1 MCILRSESRKGGKGK
16 YVVRLNK
23 ENRYL
28 MNGYNYGMSI
38 NEKIN
43 LTINSHITKNCEKLF
58 IEDIKKV
65 EVKERSKLQDAK
77 YIILFLSIRLK
88 PEPILDYRNKNE
100 IYITIFPKV
109 KSYTIFRSEEN
120 YNKYIEEELNDND
133 LYLSCNVVNGK
144 III

>member
-1 MCILRSESRKGGKGK
+1 
-16 YVVRLNK
+16 
-23 ENRYL
+23 
-28 MNGYNYGMSI
+28 MNI

-43 LTINSHITKNCEKLF
+43 LTINSYITKNCEKLF
-58 IEDIKKV
+58 IKNIKKV

-77 YIILFLSIRLK
+77 YIILFL
-88 PEPILDYRNKNE
+88 EPILDYRNKNE
-100 IYITIFPKV
+100 IYITISPKI

>member
-1 MCILRSESRKGGKGK
+1 MD
-16 YVVRLNK
+16 
-23 ENRYL
+23 
-28 MNGYNYGMSI
+28 I

-77 YIILFLSIRLK
+77 YIILFLSIQLK

-100 IYITIFPKV
+100 IYITISPKI

-133 LYLSCNVVNGK
+133 LYLSYNVVNGK

>member
-100 IYITIFPKV
+100 IYITVSPKI

>member
-1 MCILRSESRKGGKGK
+1 
-16 YVVRLNK
+16 
-23 ENRYL
+23 
-28 MNGYNYGMSI
+28 MNI

-43 LTINSHITKNCEKLF
+43 LTINSHITKNSEKLF

-77 YIILFLSIRLK
+77 YIILFLSIQLK
-88 PEPILDYRNKNE
+88 SEPILDYRNKNE
-100 IYITIFPKV
+100 IYITVSPKI

-133 LYLSCNVVNGK
+133 LYLSYNVVNGK

>member
-1 MCILRSESRKGGKGK
+1 
-16 YVVRLNK
+16 
-23 ENRYL
+23 
-28 MNGYNYGMSI
+28 MNI

-43 LTINSHITKNCEKLF
+43 LTINSHITKNSERLF

-77 YIILFLSIRLK
+77 YIILFLSIQLK
-88 PEPILDYRNKNE
+88 PEPILGLILDYRSKNE
-100 IYITIFPKV
+100 IYITVSPKI

-120 YNKYIEEELNDND
+120 YNKYIKEELNDND